1 MEEESPDNSMKEMSR
16 KFFSKKK
23 KKKKKK
29 GNLRKKKK
37 KKKKKY
43 KKKKKKKKNKWLFGI
58 KENRLSHAHY
68 FLFLI
73 EKRKNSPNKKQN

>member
-29 GNLRKKKK
+29 IR
-37 KKKKKY
+37 
-43 KKKKKKKKNKWLFGI
+43 KKKKKNKWLFGI